1 VADEALTIRDLQP
14 SDVEVLVEIAVAA
27 WEPIYRG
34 FREAMGDELFLSLY
48 PDWRAIKAEQIRQ
61 ACSAG
66 SRRMQVL
73 VAERGTR
80 IVGFVTFRVDAATAV
95 GELGNNAVR
104 PDCRGQGIAPTMYAA
119 ALERMRAQGMRYAR
133 VRTGLDE
140 AHAPARR
147 AYTKAG
153 FDIAIPSVEYYR
165 SL

>member
-1 VADEALTIRDLQP
+1 
-14 SDVEVLVEIAVAA
+14 
-27 WEPIYRG
+27 
-34 FREAMGDELFLSLY
+34 
-48 PDWRAIKAEQIRQ
+48 
-61 ACSAG
+61 
-66 SRRMQVL
+66 
-73 VAERGTR
+73 
-80 IVGFVTFRVDAATAV
+80 
-95 GELGNNAVR
+95 
-104 PDCRGQGIAPTMYAA
+104 MYAA